1 MELIENEFHV
11 PREARRSV
19 HEPDLHDT
27 RRLPSRRVEQP
38 EDREFGRNAECGVQR
53 AVEVRSFLEI
63 IKRIYSCLSQFL
75 GKLTYFGIPDLAKS

>member
-63 IKRIYSCLSQFL
+63 LQVFFL
-75 GKLTYFGIPDLAKS
+75 PRKAYTFRRVPDLSKP